1 MRIRKTAI
9 PPRGWNSY
17 DSFLGAITEDE
28 ANANLDL
35 FIEKLKPAGYE
46 YFCLDAGWY
55 FDGSMTDHIQMRAA
69 NQFRRWNVNEYG
81 CYTASPVN
89 FPHGLKA
96 LADRCHDNGLKFG
109 VHMMR
114 GMPLPALQLNT
125 VIKGTNYRAEDIYD
139 PDNFCHWCQYWVSI
153 KTDHPGSL
161 AFYKSEIEYLTGEIG
176 VDFIKL
182 DDVTEH
188 PDHIALF
195 SKALDMV
202 DRPVLLS
209 LSPGGETCPENWDS
223 YRANANMI
231 RVSRD
236 MWDQDEEN
244 YLRLQK
250 WHEFQNYGDPLLW
263 VDLDMLPLG
272 GMMSNVSPE
281 CPYAGGSRRQSRMTP
296 RSKRMMMT
304 IMAMS
309 CSPLFFG
316 GDLTV
321 TPQQD
326 IEVAT
331 NPEMLACN
339 ANGVVGKRVSFHRHL
354 DIRKAV
360 KNDGSA
366 HGWIGI
372 FNMSGEDRNFTITAS
387 DLGFDHIPDFFDIWN
402 DRPLQPDSKDK
413 MTVYMLV
420 DDVLFLKY

>member
-1 MRIRKTAI
+1 
-9 PPRGWNSY
+9 
-17 DSFLGAITEDE
+17 
-28 ANANLDL
+28 
-35 FIEKLKPAGYE
+35 
-46 YFCLDAGWY
+46 
-55 FDGSMTDHIQMRAA
+55 
-69 NQFRRWNVNEYG
+69 
-81 CYTASPVN
+81 
-89 FPHGLKA
+89 
-96 LADRCHDNGLKFG
+96 
-109 VHMMR
+109 
-114 GMPLPALQLNT
+114 
-125 VIKGTNYRAEDIYD
+125 
-139 PDNFCHWCQYWVSI
+139 
-153 KTDHPGSL
+153 
-161 AFYKSEIEYLTGEIG
+161 
-176 VDFIKL
+176 
-182 DDVTEH
+182 
-188 PDHIALF
+188 
-195 SKALDMV
+195 
-202 DRPVLLS
+202 
-209 LSPGGETCPENWDS
+209 
-223 YRANANMI
+223 
-231 RVSRD
+231 
-236 MWDQDEEN
+236 
-244 YLRLQK
+244 
-250 WHEFQNYGDPLLW
+250 
-263 VDLDMLPLG
+263 
-272 GMMSNVSPE
+272 MMSNVSPE

-296 RSKRMMMT
+296 RGKRMMMT